1 MYSDSFKPGPD
12 DLPDEFI
19 RALEEA
25 FEGQEDAIDEHDGA
39 GHNATCVADA
49 VHAALDD
56 GWLPEPAEHDNNEH
70 PATPADRTDAEEVP
84 TLPPKLYAPPE
95 PVPLDEKSDLPILR
109 DRVCRHTTGA
119 MPATG
124 ETLLNRYLLIDRIK
138 TAGMSGSF
146 KAVDEL
152 KRSAGAKDP
161 RIAIKVINKHSNRFT
176 SALQALYHETE
187 IGLRLTHANIA
198 KVFEMHYANGYY
210 FMTMEWLDG
219 RSLASLL
226 DANPEKPVASK
237 QAEKIIRGI
246 GHALQHAH
254 EQGVVHADIKPGN
267 IFITQNGQPKLIDFG
282 IARSTGGPGSK
293 ADYSGSHANTPA
305 WSSPEVLDGHEP
317 AFSDDIF
324 SLACVCYRLL
334 SGHRPFGSMT
344 AAAAKT
350 AGLEPEPI
358 PALTNHQWRVLRAA
372 LAFNHSDRPDA
383 VSSFLGEYFRTTSDE
398 SQNTKNKCSGTE
410 YGTPMPD
417 RQRTRLIRFVL
428 FGSIIA
434 LTAAMISSSLL

>member
-25 FEGQEDAIDEHDGA
+25 FEGQEDAVDEHDGVDR
-39 GHNATCVADA
+39 NVTCIADA

-56 GWLPEPAEHDNNEH
+56 GWLPEPAEHNNNEH
-70 PATPADRTDAEEVP
+70 PATRADRADTEELQ
-84 TLPPKLYAPPE
+84 TLPPELYAPPE
-95 PVPLDEKSDLPILR
+95 PVPLDEKSDLPVLR
-109 DRVCRHTTGA
+109 DRVCGHTSGA

-124 ETLLNRYLLIDRIK
+124 EILLNRYLLIDCIK
-138 TAGMSGSF
+138 TAGMSGLF

-161 RIAIKVINKHSNRFT
+161 RIAIKVVGKPNNRFT

-187 IGLRLTHANIA
+187 IGLRLAHVNIA
-198 KVFEMHYANGYY
+198 KIFEMHYSNGYY

-226 DANPEKPVASK
+226 DANPEKPVASE

-246 GHALQHAH
+246 GYALQHAH
-254 EQGVVHADIKPGN
+254 EQGVVHADIKPRN
-267 IFITQNGQPKLIDFG
+267 IFITQNGQPRLIDFG
-282 IARSTGGPGSK
+282 IARSVCEPGAK
-293 ADYSGSHANTPA
+293 TDYSGGRVNTPA

-344 AAAAKT
+344 AAEAKT
-350 AGLEPEPI
+350 AGLEPQPI
-358 PALTNHQWRVLRAA
+358 PTLTDHQWQTLRSA

-383 VSSFLGEYFRTTSDE
+383 ISAFLDEYFRTTSDE
-398 SQNTKNKCSGTE
+398 NQNTENKCSDTE
-410 YGTPMPD
+410 CETPIPG
-417 RQRTRLIRFVL
+417 RQRTRFIRLLL

-434 LTAAMISSSLL
+434 LAAMMISSSLL